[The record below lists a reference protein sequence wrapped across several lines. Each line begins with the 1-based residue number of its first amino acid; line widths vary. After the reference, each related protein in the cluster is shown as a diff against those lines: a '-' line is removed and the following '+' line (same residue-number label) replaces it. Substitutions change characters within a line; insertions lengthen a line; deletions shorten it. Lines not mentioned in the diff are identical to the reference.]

1 MLISAS
7 HHFQVGGCPPTGGW
21 HSTSPGQESSPL
33 HSELAPVWA
42 SVTGQVSLLKQSSS
56 WEAYLSLIP
65 KLHSSLELISDT
77 NNISSGEG
85 NGNPLQILAWKIPW
99 TEEPGVQ

>member
-7 HHFQVGGCPPTGGW
+7 LHFQVGGCPPTGGW

-85 NGNPLQILAWKIPW
+85 NGNPLKYS
-99 TEEPGVQ
+99 